1 MTLKEFAKVAD
12 MTLPIWIIENNGDG
26 ETKMFDDMSK
36 DFTLYVKEH
45 GKDKIRF
52 ITLTEETEN
61 KTFLLFTSK
70 S

>member
-12 MTLPIWIIENNGDG
+12 MTLPIWIVENNGDG
-26 ETKMFDDMSK
+26 ETKMFNDMSK

-45 GKDKIRF
+45 GKDKVRF
-52 ITLTEETEN
+52 ITLTEEIEN